1 MTLYDEFDQFQCLAC
16 AEGEF
21 LWWETQKLMLMVICE
36 VAHKHLTN
44 FDIEGCDECV
54 DNSPCIASLNVVL
67 RTILLVL
74 QVHHHHHHQ
83 CHHHHHI

>member
-1 MTLYDEFDQFQCLAC
+1 MVGHKKVDADGDLRGDTQTFDF
-16 AEGEF
+16 
-21 LWWETQKLMLMVICE
+21 
-36 VAHKHLTN
+36 N

-74 QVHHHHHHQ
+74 QVHDNHLS
-83 CHHHHHI
+83 IIIAIIIIIIALSIIIIII